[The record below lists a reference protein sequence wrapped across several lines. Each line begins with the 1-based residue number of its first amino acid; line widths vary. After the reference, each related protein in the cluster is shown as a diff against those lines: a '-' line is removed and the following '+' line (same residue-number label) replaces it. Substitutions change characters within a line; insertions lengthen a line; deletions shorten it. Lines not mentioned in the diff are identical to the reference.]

1 MQVPPAAE
9 ARPSTAAETLG
20 CLQRPPPPLPPRPR
34 GVERP
39 GQGYGQE
46 PSESEAGPQAVQA
59 AEQAR
64 QAFGRGRGG
73 IDGRGIVSV
82 ESLMDEII
90 DRAYDED
97 DEMGVG
103 LPVDAWQQSRSSP
116 LLSASAQALS
126 KRALC
131 PACLLPA
138 CSHLL
143 EMAVVRVALAVSQ
156 RVLCS
161 MYRATAAAGPL
172 AQRMKTWTP
181 KMRRLTWARWG
192 HSLTICQ
199 MCCGACTDHLMKAAS
214 PSPAPKSGQHVN
226 PTHAC

>member
-1 MQVPPAAE
+1 MMQNPPAAIT
-9 ARPSTAAETLG
+9 RSTKAAEVMG

-34 GVERP
+34 GIEHP
-39 GQGYGQE
+39 GRGYGHE

-103 LPVDAWQQSRSSP
+103 LPANAW
-116 LLSASAQALS
+116 
-126 KRALC
+126 
-131 PACLLPA
+131 
-138 CSHLL
+138 H
-143 EMAVVRVALAVSQ
+143 
-156 RVLCS
+156 
-161 MYRATAAAGPL
+161 
-172 AQRMKTWTP
+172 
-181 KMRRLTWARWG
+181 
-192 HSLTICQ
+192 
-199 MCCGACTDHLMKAAS
+199 
-214 PSPAPKSGQHVN
+214 
-226 PTHAC
+226 